1 MVNILVMS
9 GLFLMVSP
17 ILVHSVCPFLLQGTP
32 INNSAPVPQSEEYD
46 AQLSDLN
53 IYAVLNDINELL
65 TDSQDCWPADEFSAR
80 EVSYG
85 PLFVRLAWHCSGTF
99 RDSDGVGGCAGG
111 RQRFWPEASWDDNV
125 NLDKARALLVPIK
138 NKYGD
143 GLSWGDL
150 MIFAGTAAILNMGGP
165 VTEICAG
172 RIDSPNGSLS
182 EPLVTPPCPVQ
193 GNCPEPLGSDTIGLI
208 YVNPA
213 GVMGDPDPAKSAP
226 RIREIFGRMG
236 MNDTETV
243 ALIGG
248 GHAFGKAHGAC
259 PDGPGASPQED
270 PLNPWPGNCGSGMGE
285 DTFTSGFEGQW
296 TTNPLQWDNEF
307 FTQLMDDEY
316 TLINGSGGN
325 PQWDNNSTG
334 YMMLTTDLA
343 LIYDEKYKA
352 IVSTFA
358 NDLTTLNNAFAAAW
372 EHLVTHGGTWSP
384 QKKCIDAS
392 GLELPFPYTT
402 QFETTEAKAT
412 PSPTADS
419 DAEAT
424 AWRITGI
431 VFICAFGLAVIV
443 ICYLVYE
450 LKCKKTHQVSDG
462 RGAYTKDIE
471 TETLKETEVVDM

>member
-182 EPLVTPPCPVQ
+182 EPLVTPP
-193 GNCPEPLGSDTIGLI
+193 
-208 YVNPA
+208 
-213 GVMGDPDPAKSAP
+213 
-226 RIREIFGRMG
+226 
-236 MNDTETV
+236 
-243 ALIGG
+243 
-248 GHAFGKAHGAC
+248 
-259 PDGPGASPQED
+259 
-270 PLNPWPGNCGSGMGE
+270 
-285 DTFTSGFEGQW
+285 
-296 TTNPLQWDNEF
+296 
-307 FTQLMDDEY
+307 
-316 TLINGSGGN
+316 
-325 PQWDNNSTG
+325 
-334 YMMLTTDLA
+334 
-343 LIYDEKYKA
+343 
-352 IVSTFA
+352 
-358 NDLTTLNNAFAAAW
+358 
-372 EHLVTHGGTWSP
+372 
-384 QKKCIDAS
+384 
-392 GLELPFPYTT
+392 
-402 QFETTEAKAT
+402 
-412 PSPTADS
+412 
-419 DAEAT
+419 
-424 AWRITGI
+424 
-431 VFICAFGLAVIV
+431 
-443 ICYLVYE
+443 
-450 LKCKKTHQVSDG
+450 
-462 RGAYTKDIE
+462 
-471 TETLKETEVVDM
+471 